1 MVAKTSPEA
10 APEYALHRENVS
22 AADTMSAV
30 TKSQGCNASMY
41 SYAHVQVVPDVG
53 VNPNVAVW
61 WWSDKAN
68 SGNGAF
74 IQEHTPIAKTGVG
87 AGLPYEFTIE
97 PKGRIF
103 FVQITVTTGNVNVMV
118 SGFER
123 HQFS

>member
-1 MVAKTSPEA
+1 MVTKSSPDS

-22 AADTMSAV
+22 SADTMSAV
-30 TKSQGCNASMY
+30 TKAQGCNASMY
-41 SYAHVQVVPDVG
+41 FYSHIQVIPDAG

-61 WWSDKAN
+61 WWSDEAD
-68 SGNGAF
+68 AF

-87 AGLPYEFTIE
+87 AGVPYEFTIE

-103 FVQITVTTGNVNVMV
+103 FIQIAATTGAVNVMV